1 MYTLKLYT
9 VLLCIYTL
17 QEKENDYT
25 TTLEGTAKPNQ
36 LYH

>member
-9 VLLCIYTL
+9 VLLCIHTL

-25 TTLEGTAKPNQ
+25 TTLEGTAKPN
-36 LYH
+36 